1 MPAAPAQG
9 AGIGPQLCCLQTR
22 MSPNDMRVLHMYS
35 GSVTEREKGRH
46 RLILT
51 EGQRE
56 NREALLEFLGL
67 DEEDTTPAK
76 SGERKAVT
84 VHVTVDEFTELS
96 YLAERNGFRGVS
108 ALLVAAA
115 RSLLGNYEPPRLKK
129 RRSVRKRR

>member
-1 MPAAPAQG
+1 
-9 AGIGPQLCCLQTR
+9 
-22 MSPNDMRVLHMYS
+22 MRVLHMYS